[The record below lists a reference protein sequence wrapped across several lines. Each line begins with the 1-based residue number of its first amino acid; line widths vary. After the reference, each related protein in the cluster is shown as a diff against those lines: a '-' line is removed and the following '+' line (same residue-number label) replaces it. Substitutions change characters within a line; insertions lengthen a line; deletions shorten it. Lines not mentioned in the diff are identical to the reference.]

1 MRRKDLKVM
10 RTFIKNTDGQ
20 AMVELAIVL
29 PVIIIIAVIAVNALT
44 FFSQCSAF
52 DRTFKQI
59 ASTIGTSPGYGKDIG
74 DTKALLET
82 TLEEK
87 FNNEF
92 LEFEVSVN
100 AVSGGFQEFKGQLK
114 MHPTLFG
121 MGLRGEVFGVPLLTL
136 NHEQRIVIEVY
147 KPGVIF

>member
-1 MRRKDLKVM
+1 
-10 RTFIKNTDGQ
+10 
-20 AMVELAIVL
+20 MVELAIVL

-44 FFSQCSAF
+44 FFSQCATF

-59 ASTIGTSPGYGKDIG
+59 ASTIGTSPAYGKDIA
-74 DTKALLET
+74 DTKVAIES

-87 FNNEF
+87 FNDEF
-92 LEFEVSVN
+92 IDFEVAVN
-100 AVSGGFQEFKGQLK
+100 SVSGGLQEFRGVLK

-121 MGLRGEVFGVPLLTL
+121 MGLRSEVFGVPLPSL